1 MKPLDPRLL
10 SHAASARSFFVLGAA
25 LGAVQTASIIGF
37 AWLVTHLIVS
47 AIAGQRVEELLPWF
61 AALLAVIV
69 VRSAATWGMEAI
81 SARAAAKVKSELRSK
96 LLASIAK
103 LGPAWLAGTS
113 SSRLTTLAG
122 PGLGALDTYFA
133 KYLPQLILTAIATP
147 VLIVVMAMWD
157 LPSAITVIITLPL
170 IPIFMILIGW
180 ATEKVQQRQWT
191 ALSTLAT
198 GFLEVVEGLS
208 TLKIFGRAQRQPAR
222 IRQVTDDYRVAT
234 MKVLRLSF
242 MSGFALELLASL
254 SVALIAVTIGI
265 QLINRDMTLEVGLF
279 VLLLAP
285 EVYLPLRQVGA
296 QFHAAA
302 DGVAA
307 SDDVFAVIEEA
318 DEAPGE
324 PQALSGARAET
335 RPAREPGTGRDLVF
349 SDVTAGYDGRT
360 VLRDYHLVAPAGEVT
375 AIVGPSGAGKS
386 TLLAVAR
393 GAIAARG
400 SVTIGGELLSGD
412 ARRAAIAWMG
422 QSASLIEGTVADNV
436 ALGQPDASPDE
447 VRLALAASGLEFL
460 GSERMLGVAGAGLS
474 GGQSQRVALARTL
487 LRARRLDCPVV
498 LFDEPSSALDAE
510 TERRIAAAF
519 RSLADEGRVVLV
531 VSHRR
536 ALVASADSVHTIE
549 RLEAV
554 ASA

>member
-1 MKPLDPRLL
+1 M
-10 SHAASARSFFVLGAA
+10 LGAA

-47 AIAGQRVEELLPWF
+47 AIAGERVEDLLPWF
-61 AALLAVIV
+61 GALLAVIA
-69 VRSAATWGMEAI
+69 VRSAATWGMEVI

-96 LLASIAK
+96 LLASVAK

-113 SSRLTTLAG
+113 SARLTTLAG

-222 IRQVTDDYRVAT
+222 IRRVTDDYRVAT

-307 SDDVFAVIEEA
+307 SEDVFSVIEAAE
-318 DEAPGE
+318 EAPRD
-324 PQALSGARAET
+324 PQVLA
-335 RPAREPGTGRDLVF
+335 TGRSTEAPERSGGTDGGLELRH
-349 SDVTAGYDGRT
+349 VTVGYEGRP
-360 VLRDYHLVAPAGEVT
+360 VLLDYSLGAPAGEVT

-393 GAIAARG
+393 GAVESEG
-400 SVTIGGELLSGD
+400 SVTIGGEQLGGES
-412 ARRAAIAWMG
+412 RRAAIAWMG
-422 QSASLIEGTVADNV
+422 QSPSLIEGTVAENV

-447 VRLALAASGLEFL
+447 VRAALTAAGLESL
-460 GSERMLGVAGAGLS
+460 HGERMLGVAGAGLS

-510 TERRIAAAF
+510 TERRIADAF

-549 RLEAV
+549 WLEAV
-554 ASA
+554 ARA

>member
-47 AIAGQRVEELLPWF
+47 AIAGERVVELLPWF
-61 AALLAVIV
+61 GALLVVIA

-103 LGPAWLAGTS
+103 LGPAWLTGTS

-133 KYLPQLILTAIATP
+133 KYLPQLILTAIAAP
-147 VLIVVMAMWD
+147 VLIVVMALWD

-170 IPIFMILIGW
+170 IPVFMILIGW
-180 ATEKVQQRQWT
+180 ATEKVQKRQWT

-208 TLKIFGRAQRQPAR
+208 TLKIFGRAERQPAR
-222 IRQVTDDYRVAT
+222 IREVTDGYRVAT

-307 SDDVFAVIEEA
+307 SDDVFSIIEEA
-318 DEAPGE
+318 ERAPT
-324 PQALSGARAET
+324 PSDARAAAAAAGGPISAGLQH
-335 RPAREPGTGRDLVF
+335 RGLAFTGITV
-349 SDVTAGYDGRT
+349 GYEGRT
-360 VLRDYHLVAPAGEVT
+360 VLRDYSLVVPPGEVT

-386 TLLAVAR
+386 TLLGVAR
-393 GAIAARG
+393 GTVGASGA
-400 SVTIGGELLSGD
+400 VTIDGEQLTGD
-412 ARRAAIAWMG
+412 RRRAAIAWMG
-422 QSASLIEGTVADNV
+422 QSASLIEGTVAENV
-436 ALGQPDASPDE
+436 ALGQPEAAPDE
-447 VRLALAASGLEFL
+447 VRAALADAGLEFL
-460 GSERMLGVAGAGLS
+460 DGERMLGVAGAGLS

-498 LFDEPSSALDAE
+498 LFDEPSSALDAD
-510 TERRIAAAF
+510 TEQRIAAAF
-519 RSLADEGRVVLV
+519 RSLAQEGRAVLV

-549 RLEAV
+549 RLETV
-554 ASA
+554 ANA

>member
-400 SVTIGGELLSGD
+400 SVTIGGERLSGD

>member
-10 SHAASARSFFVLGAA
+10 SHAASARRFFVLGAA
-25 LGAVQTASIIGF
+25 LGAVQTASIVGF

-47 AIAGQRVEELLPWF
+47 AIAGERVVELLPWF
-61 AALLAVIV
+61 GALLVVIA

-103 LGPAWLAGTS
+103 LGPAWLTGTS

-133 KYLPQLILTAIATP
+133 KYLPQLILTAIAAP
-147 VLIVVMAMWD
+147 VLIVVMALWD

-170 IPIFMILIGW
+170 IPVFMILIGW
-180 ATEKVQQRQWT
+180 ATEKVQKRQWT

-208 TLKIFGRAQRQPAR
+208 TLKIFGRAERQPAR
-222 IRQVTDDYRVAT
+222 IREVTDGYRVAT

-307 SDDVFAVIEEA
+307 SDDVFSIIEEA
-318 DEAPGE
+318 ERAPA
-324 PQALSGARAET
+324 P
-335 RPAREPGTGRDLVF
+335 
-349 SDVTAGYDGRT
+349 SDVRTTAAGRPIGAGLQHRGLAFTGITVGYETRT
-360 VLRDYHLVAPAGEVT
+360 VLRDYSLVVPPGEVT

-386 TLLAVAR
+386 TLLGVAR
-393 GAIAARG
+393 GTVGASGA
-400 SVTIGGELLSGD
+400 VTIDGEQLTGD
-412 ARRAAIAWMG
+412 RRRAAIAWMG
-422 QSASLIEGTVADNV
+422 QSASLIEGTVAENV
-436 ALGQPDASPDE
+436 ALGQPEAAPDE
-447 VRLALAASGLEFL
+447 VRVALADAGLEFID
-460 GSERMLGVAGAGLS
+460 GERMLGVAGAGLS

-498 LFDEPSSALDAE
+498 LFDEPSSALDAA
-510 TERRIAAAF
+510 TEQRIAAAF
-519 RSLADEGRVVLV
+519 RSLAQEGRAVLV

-549 RLEAV
+549 RLETV
-554 ASA
+554 ANA

>member
-25 LGAVQTASIIGF
+25 LGVVQTASVIGF

-47 AIAGQRVEELLPWF
+47 AIAGERVDELLPWF
-61 AALLAVIV
+61 GALLAVIAA
-69 VRSAATWGMEAI
+69 RSAATWGMEAI

-103 LGPAWLAGTS
+103 LGPAWLASTS

-122 PGLGALDTYFA
+122 PGLGALDTYFS
-133 KYLPQLILTAIATP
+133 KYLPQLILTAIAAP
-147 VLIVVMAMWD
+147 VLIVVMAIWD

-170 IPIFMILIGW
+170 IPVFMILIGW
-180 ATEKVQQRQWT
+180 ATQKVQQRQWS

-208 TLKIFGRAQRQPAR
+208 TLKIFGRAERQPTR

-265 QLINRDMTLEVGLF
+265 QLINREMSLEVGLF

-307 SDDVFAVIEEA
+307 SEDVFAVIEEA
-318 DEAPGE
+318 DAAPGE
-324 PQALSGARAET
+324 SQAAARGASDAG
-335 RPAREPGTGRDLVF
+335 RPGPGRTLGDLVLD
-349 SDVTAGYDGRT
+349 DVTAGYEGRS
-360 VLRDYHLVAPAGEVT
+360 VLRHHSLVAPAGEVT

-386 TLLAVAR
+386 TLLAVVR
-393 GAIAARG
+393 GTVDSVG
-400 SVTIGGELLSGD
+400 SVSVGGEHLTGE

-422 QSASLIEGTVADNV
+422 QSPSLIEGSVAENV
-436 ALGQPDASPDE
+436 ALGQPDASPEE
-447 VRLALAASGLEFL
+447 VRAALSAAGLASLDAD
-460 GSERMLGVAGAGLS
+460 RMLGVAGAGLS

-519 RSLADEGRVVLV
+519 RALADEGRVVLV

-536 ALVASADSVHTIE
+536 ALVASADSVHAVE
-549 RLEAV
+549 RIDAV
-554 ASA
+554 VSS

>member
-1 MKPLDPRLL
+1 M
-10 SHAASARSFFVLGAA
+10 LGAA

-47 AIAGQRVEELLPWF
+47 AIAGERVEDLLPWF
-61 AALLAVIV
+61 GALLAVIA
-69 VRSAATWGMEAI
+69 VRSAATWGMEAV

-96 LLASIAK
+96 LLASVAK

-113 SSRLTTLAG
+113 SARLTTLAG
-122 PGLGALDTYFA
+122 PGLGTLDTYFA

-147 VLIVVMAMWD
+147 VLIVVMALWD

-208 TLKIFGRAQRQPAR
+208 TLKIFGRAQRQPER
-222 IRQVTDDYRVAT
+222 IRRVTDDYRVAT

-307 SDDVFAVIEEA
+307 SEDVFSVIEEA
-318 DEAPGE
+318 DAGPG
-324 PQALSGARAET
+324 GARPRAVSDA
-335 RPAREPGTGRDLVF
+335 RPEPAQRRRATGDLVF
-349 SDVTAGYDGRT
+349 RDVTVGYEGRT
-360 VLRDYHLVAPAGEVT
+360 VLRDYSLEAHAGQVT
-375 AIVGPSGAGKS
+375 ALVGPSGAGKS

-393 GAIAARG
+393 GGLEFAG
-400 SVTIGGELLSGD
+400 SVTFGGEQLTGE

-422 QSASLIEGTVADNV
+422 QSASLVEGTVAENV
-436 ALGQPDASPDE
+436 ALGQPNASPNE
-447 VRLALAASGLEFL
+447 VRAALASAGLGDLE
-460 GSERMLGVAGAGLS
+460 GERMLGVAGAGLS
-474 GGQSQRVALARTL
+474 GGQAQRVALARTL
-487 LRARRLDCPVV
+487 LRARRLDCAVV

-519 RSLADEGRVVLV
+519 RSLAEEGRVVLI

-554 ASA
+554 TRA

>member
-1 MKPLDPRLL
+1 M
-10 SHAASARSFFVLGAA
+10 LGAA

-47 AIAGQRVEELLPWF
+47 AIAGQRVEDLLPWF
-61 AALLAVIV
+61 GALLAVIA

-81 SARAAAKVKSELRSK
+81 SARAAAKVKSELRAK

-222 IRQVTDDYRVAT
+222 IRRVTDDYRVAT

-307 SDDVFAVIEEA
+307 SEDVFAVIEEA
-318 DEAPGE
+318 DDAPGE
-324 PQALSGARAET
+324 PRLSPGVRTAAQLERVI
-335 RPAREPGTGRDLVF
+335 GTGQDLVF
-349 SDVTAGYDGRT
+349 SDVTVGYDGRT

-375 AIVGPSGAGKS
+375 ALVGPSGAGKS

-393 GAIAARG
+393 GAVAAQG
-400 SVTIGGELLSGD
+400 TVTIGGERLSGD

-436 ALGQPDASPDE
+436 ALGQPDASPAE
-447 VRLALAASGLEFL
+447 VRLALSASGLEFL
-460 GSERMLGVAGAGLS
+460 ESDRVLGVAGSGLS

-554 ASA
+554 TSA

>member
-1 MKPLDPRLL
+1 M
-10 SHAASARSFFVLGAA
+10 LGAA
-25 LGAVQTASIIGF
+25 LGVVQTASVIGF

-47 AIAGQRVEELLPWF
+47 AIAGERVDELMPWF
-61 AALLAVIV
+61 GALLAVIV
-69 VRSAATWGMEAI
+69 VRSAATWGMEAV

-96 LLASIAK
+96 LLASIAR
-103 LGPAWLAGTS
+103 LGPAWLASTS

-122 PGLGALDTYFA
+122 PGLGALDTYFS
-133 KYLPQLILTAIATP
+133 KYLPQLILTAIAAP
-147 VLIVVMAMWD
+147 VLIVVMAIWD

-170 IPIFMILIGW
+170 IPVFMILIGW
-180 ATEKVQQRQWT
+180 ATQKVQQRQWS

-208 TLKIFGRAQRQPAR
+208 TLKIFGRAERQPAR

-265 QLINRDMTLEVGLF
+265 QLINREMSLEVGLF

-307 SDDVFAVIEEA
+307 SEDVFAVIEEA
-318 DEAPGE
+318 DAAPGG
-324 PQALSGARAET
+324 PQTAARGAFHAGRARPDSPRGDLVLSG
-335 RPAREPGTGRDLVF
+335 
-349 SDVTAGYDGRT
+349 VTAGYEGRS
-360 VLRDYHLVAPAGEVT
+360 VLRDHSLVAPAGHVT

-386 TLLAVAR
+386 TLLAVVR
-393 GAIAARG
+393 GTVDAAG
-400 SVTIGGELLSGD
+400 SVTVGGERLTGD

-422 QSASLIEGTVADNV
+422 QSPSLIEGSIAKNV
-436 ALGQPDASPDE
+436 ALGQPDASSDE
-447 VRLALAASGLEFL
+447 VRTALTDAGLGFL
-460 GSERMLGVAGAGLS
+460 DADRMLGVAGTGLS
-474 GGQSQRVALARTL
+474 GGQAQRLALARTL
-487 LRARRLDCPVV
+487 LRARRLDCPVA

-519 RSLADEGRVVLV
+519 RTLADEGRVVLV
-531 VSHRR
+531 VSHRP
-536 ALVASADSVHTIE
+536 ALVASADCAHTVE

>member
-25 LGAVQTASIIGF
+25 LGAVQTASIVGF

-47 AIAGQRVEELLPWF
+47 AIAGERVEELLPLF
-61 AALLAVIV
+61 GALLVVIA

-103 LGPAWLAGTS
+103 LGPAWLTGTS

-147 VLIVVMAMWD
+147 VLVVVMALWD

-170 IPIFMILIGW
+170 IPVFMILIGW

-208 TLKIFGRAQRQPAR
+208 TLKIFGRAERQPAR
-222 IRQVTDDYRVAT
+222 IREVTDGYRVAT

-307 SDDVFAVIEEA
+307 SDDVFAIIEEA
-318 DEAPGE
+318 ERAPAPSAVHATAAAGS
-324 PQALSGARAET
+324 AIDAGLHRRG
-335 RPAREPGTGRDLVF
+335 LVF
-349 SDVTAGYDGRT
+349 AGITVGYEGRT
-360 VLRDYHLVAPAGEVT
+360 VLRDYSLVVPPGEVT

-386 TLLAVAR
+386 TLLGVAR
-393 GAIAARG
+393 GTVGASGI
-400 SVTIGGELLSGD
+400 VTIDGEQLTGD
-412 ARRAAIAWMG
+412 RRRAAVAWMG
-422 QSASLIEGTVADNV
+422 QSASLIEGTVAENV
-436 ALGQPDASPDE
+436 ALGQPEAGPDE
-447 VRLALAASGLEFL
+447 VRAALADAGLEFL
-460 GSERMLGVAGAGLS
+460 DSDRMLGVAGAGLS

-498 LFDEPSSALDAE
+498 LFDEPSSALDAD

-519 RSLADEGRVVLV
+519 RSLALEGRAVLV

-549 RLEAV
+549 RLETV
-554 ASA
+554 ANA

>member
-10 SHAASARSFFVLGAA
+10 RHAASARSFFVLGAV
-25 LGAVQTASIIGF
+25 LGAVQTVSIICF

-47 AIAGQRVEELLPWF
+47 AIAGQRVEDLLPWF
-61 AALLAVIV
+61 GALLVVIA
-69 VRSAATWGMEAI
+69 VRSAATWGMEAV
-81 SARAAAKVKSELRSK
+81 SARAAAQVKSELRKK
-96 LLASIAK
+96 LLAAIAQ
-103 LGPAWLAGTS
+103 LGPAWLSTTS

-133 KYLPQLILTAIATP
+133 KYLPQLLLTAIAAP

-170 IPIFMILIGW
+170 IPVFMILIGW
-180 ATEKVQQRQWT
+180 ATQKVQDRQWN

-208 TLKIFGRAQRQPAR
+208 TLKIFGRAQRQPTR
-222 IRQVTDDYRVAT
+222 IRTVTDEYRVAT

-265 QLINRDMTLEVGLF
+265 QLINREMTLEVGLF

-307 SDDVFAVIEEA
+307 SNDVFAVIEA
-318 DEAPGE
+318 ADAVGDEA
-324 PQALSGARAET
+324 QAGPVRSTPRVVPTGKADVGLEFREVSVGYEG
-335 RPAREPGTGRDLVF
+335 RP
-349 SDVTAGYDGRT
+349 
-360 VLRDYHLVAPAGEVT
+360 VLRDYSLAVPAGAVT

-393 GAIAARG
+393 GAVASGGA
-400 SVTIGGELLSGD
+400 VLIGGQQLTGD
-412 ARRAAIAWMG
+412 ARRSAIAWMG
-422 QSASLIEGTVADNV
+422 QTASLIEGTVADNV
-436 ALGQPDASPDE
+436 ALGQPSASEHE
-447 VRLALAASGLEFL
+447 VRLALEEAGL
-460 GSERMLGVAGAGLS
+460 GSLEPGRMLGVAGAGLS
-474 GGQSQRVALARTL
+474 GGQAQRVALARTL

-510 TERRIAAAF
+510 TERRIAAAL
-519 RSLADEGRVVLV
+519 RSLAVEGRAVLV

-536 ALVASADSVHTIE
+536 ALVASADAVHTIE
-549 RLEAV
+549 PVEAV

>member
-1 MKPLDPRLL
+1 M
-10 SHAASARSFFVLGAA
+10 LGAA
-25 LGAVQTASIIGF
+25 LGAVQTASIVGF

-47 AIAGQRVEELLPWF
+47 AIAGERVVELLPWF
-61 AALLAVIV
+61 GALLVVIA

-103 LGPAWLAGTS
+103 LGPAWLTGTS

-133 KYLPQLILTAIATP
+133 KYLPQLILTAIAAP
-147 VLIVVMAMWD
+147 VLIVVMALWD

-170 IPIFMILIGW
+170 IPVFMILIGW
-180 ATEKVQQRQWT
+180 ATEKVQKRQWT

-208 TLKIFGRAQRQPAR
+208 TLKIFGRAERQPAR
-222 IRQVTDDYRVAT
+222 IREVTDGYRVAT

-307 SDDVFAVIEEA
+307 SDDVFSIIEEA
-318 DEAPGE
+318 ERAPA
-324 PQALSGARAET
+324 P
-335 RPAREPGTGRDLVF
+335 
-349 SDVTAGYDGRT
+349 SDVRTTAAGRPIGAGLQHRGLAFTGITVGYETRT
-360 VLRDYHLVAPAGEVT
+360 VLRDYSLVVPPGEVT

-386 TLLAVAR
+386 TLLGVAR
-393 GAIAARG
+393 GTVGASGA
-400 SVTIGGELLSGD
+400 VTIDGEQLTGD
-412 ARRAAIAWMG
+412 RRRAAIAWMG
-422 QSASLIEGTVADNV
+422 QSASLIEGTVAENV
-436 ALGQPDASPDE
+436 ALGQPEAAPDE
-447 VRLALAASGLEFL
+447 VRVALADAGLEFID
-460 GSERMLGVAGAGLS
+460 GERMLGVAGAGLS

-498 LFDEPSSALDAE
+498 LFDEPSSALDAA
-510 TERRIAAAF
+510 TEQRIAAAF
-519 RSLADEGRVVLV
+519 RSLAQEGRAVLV

-549 RLEAV
+549 RLETV
-554 ASA
+554 ANA

>member
-61 AALLAVIV
+61 AALLAVIA

-307 SDDVFAVIEEA
+307 SDDVFALIEEA

-400 SVTIGGELLSGD
+400 SVTIGGELLSGE

>member
-1 MKPLDPRLL
+1 M
-10 SHAASARSFFVLGAA
+10 LGAA

-47 AIAGQRVEELLPWF
+47 AIAGERVEDLLPWF
-61 AALLAVIV
+61 GALLAVIA

-96 LLASIAK
+96 LLASVAK

-113 SSRLTTLAG
+113 SARLTTLAG

-222 IRQVTDDYRVAT
+222 IRRVTDDYRVAT

-307 SDDVFAVIEEA
+307 SEDVFSVIEAAE
-318 DEAPGE
+318 EAPRD
-324 PQALSGARAET
+324 PQVLA
-335 RPAREPGTGRDLVF
+335 TGRSTEAPERAGGTDGGLELRH
-349 SDVTAGYDGRT
+349 VTVGYEGRP
-360 VLRDYHLVAPAGEVT
+360 VLLDYSLGAPAGEVT

-393 GAIAARG
+393 GAVESEG
-400 SVTIGGELLSGD
+400 SVTIGGEQLGGES
-412 ARRAAIAWMG
+412 RRAAIAWMG
-422 QSASLIEGTVADNV
+422 QSPSLIEGTVAENV

-447 VRLALAASGLEFL
+447 VRAALTAAGLESL
-460 GSERMLGVAGAGLS
+460 HGERVLGVAGAGLS

-510 TERRIAAAF
+510 TERRIADAF

-554 ASA
+554 ARA